1 MNKTKVLQFV
11 VKYKLLEVSRRLM
24 EWLGDFVLKKKN
36 VKGSRVLSMKFVS
49 LKLFTQ
55 RPRPSMIFFG
65 KVCSTHLDSEKQ
77 NDCVSRKLI
86 RPCVCVS

>member
-36 VKGSRVLSMKFVS
+36 VKGSRVLSMKYVS

-55 RPRPSMIFFG
+55 RPRPSMIF
-65 KVCSTHLDSEKQ
+65 SEKYVQ
-77 NDCVSRKLI
+77 HTLI
-86 RPCVCVS
+86 QRNKMIVLVQS